1 MWMVRRLEEVSKLL
15 VFIDEVNGLSLSRC
29 TYSSFDLQTKN
40 HYMERVSKPEERNNQ
55 AVR

>member
-1 MWMVRRLEEVSKLL
+1 MVRRLEEVSRLL
-15 VFIDEVNGLSLSRC
+15 VFIDEVKGLSLFRC
-29 TYSSFDLQTKN
+29 TYSSFDLQTNN